1 MKEHVKHL
9 PWVGIPVAAGLVWW
23 LWGQKKSAGSWG
35 NLLPAERAKV
45 IKVLESNKSPAF
57 LKALGVSLEKRGAT
71 APAMLATAKADALA
85 TAGKT
90 AVAAAAATT
99 PAANAATAKTASLM
113 PTIQQGSTGPAVVTW
128 QTIVGVTADGQF
140 GPDTLA
146 ATRKWQADRN
156 LSADGKVGPL
166 TWAKA
171 MGN

>member
-1 MKEHVKHL
+1 MKEHIKHI
-9 PWVGIPVAAGLVWW
+9 PWVAIPVAGGLVWW
-23 LWGQKKSAGSWG
+23 LWGQKKQAGSWG

-71 APAMLATAKADALA
+71 APAQLAAAKADAIA

-90 AVAAAAATT
+90 AVTAASTAV
-99 PAANAATAKTASLM
+99 PAATATAAGLM
-113 PTIQQGSTGPAVVTW
+113 PTIRQGSTGPAVVTW
-128 QTIVGVTADGQF
+128 QAIVGVTADGQF

-146 ATRKWQADRN
+146 ATRKWQADRG
-156 LSADGKVGPL
+156 LSADGVVGPI